1 MILISRESE
10 VAKNFRPTILWQRVR
25 CVGNGGR
32 MGEPTSLLLVNT
44 GSSSVKSNSV
54 TRGQMAGAGG
64 VMLR

>member
-1 MILISRESE
+1 
-10 VAKNFRPTILWQRVR
+10 
-25 CVGNGGR
+25 

-54 TRGQMAGAGG
+54 TRGQMAGG

>member
-1 MILISRESE
+1 
-10 VAKNFRPTILWQRVR
+10 
-25 CVGNGGR
+25 